1 MSADEFAEAFIG
13 FVRAFGLL
21 EPEHTPCGA
30 PMSTAEAHAVTILR
44 GGGLHQGALGERLNL
59 RKSTMSRLVDGL
71 EQRGWVQREPDP
83 HDGRA
88 RVLVLTEKGH
98 DVATDVIHRRAQRLS
113 TMLDRIPTAKRAT
126 VIKALRLLTEVGNHD
141 PS

>member
-1 MSADEFAEAFIG
+1 MSTEEFAEAFVG

-71 EQRGWVQREPDP
+71 EQHGWVRREPDP
-83 HDGRA
+83 RDGRA
-88 RVLVLTEKGH
+88 RVLVLTDKGQ
-98 DVATDVIHRRAQRLS
+98 DVAAEVIHRRAHRLS
-113 TMLDRIPTAKRAT
+113 TMLGHIPPTQRTT
-126 VIKALRLLTEVGNHD
+126 VIRALRLLTEAGNRD